1 MKIRYLDGRPDEEVK
16 EEDFIVT
23 FGDPYGWMDGVS
35 WTMEVNLTQM
45 CLDAGKK
52 VKERVKDWDGV
63 YTDVVC
69 VAYPVPRFKKVLKL
83 MCKYA
88 AEDTLGEVQKYLDQH
103 FPKWGTEFR
112 KMR

>member
-1 MKIRYLDGRPDEEVK
+1 MKISYLDGRPDEEVK
-16 EEDFIVT
+16 EEDFTVT
-23 FGDPYGWMDGVS
+23 FSDPYGWMDGVS

-45 CLDAGKK
+45 CKDAGKK
-52 VKERVKDWDGV
+52 VKDWDCEKRCDYYYV
-63 YTDVVC
+63 D
-69 VAYPVPRFKKVLKL
+69 YPIPRFKKVLKL

>member
-1 MKIRYLDGRPDEEVK
+1 M
-16 EEDFIVT
+16 
-23 FGDPYGWMDGVS
+23 
-35 WTMEVNLTQM
+35 
-45 CLDAGKK
+45 
-52 VKERVKDWDGV
+52 V
-63 YTDVVC
+63 Y